1 MKPPEAHYQPDPD
14 LVVEPAFY
22 SGGVPVFKPTM
33 AQFADFYKF
42 NKAINKFGMQ
52 SGIVKVVPPPE
63 WHRQLDGCY
72 TEENLRGVAIKKP
85 IVQHINSSGNGVF
98 SQQNVERLRTYD
110 IFQWKE
116 LSERSNYQPPA
127 RKRARGDEKLQKT
140 APETEKRAP
149 VSPEKATTPPL
160 TERLRH
166 KSELVSPKAPNSSL
180 DVSYTVDAS
189 EFDDERCDQLETA
202 YWKSLTYAEPMY
214 GADMLG
220 SLFPPDFK
228 HWNVAK
234 LPNILDLMDSKLPG
248 VNDAYLYA
256 GLWKATF
263 AWHLEDQ
270 DLYLINYIHFGSPK
284 QWYSIPQEERGK
296 FFDLMKDLFSDEYRV
311 CPEFLR
317 HKTFLVSPQLLAKH
331 GIRYNR
337 VVHREGEFII
347 TYPFGYHAGFNYGYN
362 LAESVNF
369 ALDDWFPYG
378 RKTKKCECISD
389 SVGINVD
396 QIYCKFKGIP
406 YEPFGDTD
414 GAEEPI
420 TEEDADTV
428 ELPTIKKKP
437 PVKRAPKLA
446 VKRASTAVKQK
457 SLSPQNESYECSL
470 CPNNLPSTLTRTR
483 HFQLLLTDNPS
494 AKVHRV
500 CAEKF
505 PNELHFVRDSSKDE
519 IVTGLGSISRAQR
532 GLRCQVCD
540 SSPSSK
546 QSKQK
551 KASETHGAC
560 FQCDTPKCIR
570 AYHGSCSVAGGV
582 LFDAEKGVNYC
593 KFHRTKVSKLTAGD
607 KTVEHASKVREM
619 SLVQFSIPSPNVS
632 VTYRPVFCGLVVSN
646 SISEQSMEVL
656 VYPQLVEQLEVSYDN
671 VWVGSQSECDNSHFL
686 SSGEVPVLPDSR
698 KRKSDSEISYS
709 GKRHR
714 SILEVE
720 EALKM
725 YHYDNGSCNYTP
737 VTDVYTR
744 PVSQP
749 AAASKPQHFINV
761 VFPSQQVYS
770 HERSG

>member
-1 MKPPEAHYQPDPD
+1 MKPTEAQYQPDPD

-22 SGGVPVFKPTM
+22 SGGVPVFKPSM

-42 NKAINKFGMQ
+42 NKAINKYGMQ

-63 WHRQLDGCY
+63 WHRMLEGCY
-72 TEENLRGVAIKKP
+72 TEENLRGVVIKKP

-98 SQQNVERLRTYD
+98 SQQNVEKQRTYD

-127 RKRARGDEKLQKT
+127 PKRARGDEKTPQ
-140 APETEKRAP
+140 
-149 VSPEKATTPPL
+149 KATESDKVEPVGSKKASTPPL
-160 TERLRH
+160 NNRLRH
-166 KSELVSPKAPNSSL
+166 KSDLASPKTPKKHLENSA
-180 DVSYTVDAS
+180 YTVDAS
-189 EFDDERCDQLETA
+189 EFDDERCEQLETA

-220 SLFPPDFK
+220 SLFPSNFK

-270 DLYLINYIHFGSPK
+270 DLYLINYIHFGAPK
-284 QWYSIPQEERGK
+284 QWYSIPQDECSR
-296 FFDLMKDLFSDEYRV
+296 FFDLMKDLFSEEYRM

-331 GIRYNR
+331 GIRHNKL
-337 VVHREGEFII
+337 VHREGEFVI

-369 ALDDWFPYG
+369 ALDDWFPFG

-406 YEPFGDTD
+406 YEPFGETEDP
-414 GAEEPI
+414 EEHI
-420 TEEDADTV
+420 TEEDTDPIPILAS
-428 ELPTIKKKP
+428 KKKAS
-437 PVKRAPKLA
+437 VKRAPRPSVKRESAA
-446 VKRASTAVKQK
+446 VKKK
-457 SLSPQNESYECSL
+457 SLTPQNGSYECVL
-470 CPNNLPSTLTRTR
+470 CPNNLPDTLTRTR
-483 HFQLLLTDNPS
+483 QFQLLLGDIPS

-505 PNELHFVRDSSKDE
+505 PNELQFVRISPTDE
-519 IVTGLGSISRAQR
+519 VVSGLGNISRAQR

-540 SSPSSK
+540 SSLS
-546 QSKQK
+546 SKQK
-551 KASETHGAC
+551 KPSETHGAC

-582 LFDAEKGVNYC
+582 LFNAEKGTNYC
-593 KFHRTKVSKLTAGD
+593 KFHRTKVSKLTVGE
-607 KTVEHASKVREM
+607 KTMEHASKIPEK
-619 SLVQFSIPSPNVS
+619 SLVQFSIPSHNVS

-656 VYPQLVEQLEVSYDN
+656 VYPQLVEKLEVSYEN
-671 VWVGSQSECDNSHFL
+671 VWVGSQSECDNSYFL
-686 SSGEVPVLPDSR
+686 TSGEAVVAPDSR

-709 GKRHR
+709 SKRHR
-714 SILEVE
+714 IILEVE

-725 YHYDNGSCNYTP
+725 YHYDSGISNYAPVQDLYTP
-737 VTDVYTR
+737 
-744 PVSQP
+744 PNSQP
-749 AAASKPQHFINV
+749 VARKPHTAFINV

-770 HERSG
+770 HDGPS